1 VQAALR
7 CMEVNRKWGSLSIL
21 GVDVG
26 GAAASADRHL
36 CMVLWTTG
44 PRLRTAIILHWK
56 RDRLTWF
63 VILVASWCDVPLVP
77 FASML
82 TEFLESHILLFL
94 YITVVLLVRCIYFIL
109 SNVVTYHLP
118 TSLLFWRA
126 ASCAQA
132 CFMLYSEVVVC
143 SLHTSW
149 MGTVQFSA
157 PHLSL
162 NFILRK
168 NNSWIHYR
176 SNALANV
183 AGSLMPTAILHRRRS
198 GSPSHFHCL
207 IFLYLEDRTFTSLNF

>member
-1 VQAALR
+1 
-7 CMEVNRKWGSLSIL
+7 MEVNRKWGSLSIL
-21 GVDVG
+21 GVDVGVG

-126 ASCAQA
+126 ASFAQA
-132 CFMLYSEVVVC
+132 CFMFVIFGSCGLLSAYNLSGHR
-143 SLHTSW
+143 S
-149 MGTVQFSA
+149 VQFSA

-176 SNALANV
+176 SARL
-183 AGSLMPTAILHRRRS
+183 
-198 GSPSHFHCL
+198 
-207 IFLYLEDRTFTSLNF
+207 RT